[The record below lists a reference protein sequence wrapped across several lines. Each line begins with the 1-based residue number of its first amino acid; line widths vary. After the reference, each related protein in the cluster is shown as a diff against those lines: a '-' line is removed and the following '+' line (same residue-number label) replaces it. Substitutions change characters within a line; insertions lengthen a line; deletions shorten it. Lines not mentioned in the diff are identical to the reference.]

1 MKPTRGKHN
10 PRSRQIAM
18 AALDIALLGGWV
30 ARWSYRLGLH
40 GRLGVT
46 HYEVD
51 APFDPAALGT
61 PAGVVAASM
70 AGAAAGSRPRERR
83 LARPLVIAF
92 ASDFHAG
99 STTHPEMFE
108 ELFSEVGRTHP
119 DVLLLGGDFVSST
132 ATDVDMLHKGLSKCS
147 PPCGKFAVL
156 GNHDLWSE
164 AARVRSGL
172 EAAGVAVLV
181 NRNATL
187 PAPFEGVSICG
198 IDDPWTGEPDVA
210 LAFRGAGPVRIFL
223 THSPDALLLPG
234 QERFDVAF
242 AGHTHGGQ
250 VSLPDGS
257 PIVGAGGPL
266 SRTYSRGRFE
276 LPGQGPLIVSRGV
289 GCSNLPIRI
298 NAHPELVICTLRA

>member
-1 MKPTRGKHN
+1 MKPLRGKHN

-18 AALDIALLGGWV
+18 AALDMALLGGWV
-30 ARWSYRLGLH
+30 AKLSYRLGLH
-40 GRLGVT
+40 GRLAVT
-46 HYEVD
+46 HHEVD
-51 APFDPAALGT
+51 APSSLAAVGAPAM
-61 PAGVVAASM
+61 S
-70 AGAAAGSRPRERR
+70 GAAAGGRPGERR
-83 LARPLVIAF
+83 LPRSLVIAF

-99 STTHPEMFE
+99 PTTHPEMFAR
-108 ELFSEVGRTHP
+108 LFSELGRVHP

-132 ATDVDMLHKGLSKCS
+132 AADVDMLQEGLAKCS
-147 PPCGKFAVL
+147 APCGKFAVL

-164 AARVRSGL
+164 AGRVRSGL

-181 NRNATL
+181 NRNVTL
-187 PAPFEGVSICG
+187 PAPFAGVSICG
-198 IDDPWTGEPDVA
+198 IDDPWTGEPDVTR
-210 LAFRGAGPVRIFL
+210 AFSGAGPVRIFL

-298 NAHPELVICTLRA
+298 NADPELVICTLRA

>member
-51 APFDPAALGT
+51 APSSLTAVDAPAT
-61 PAGVVAASM
+61 TAAM
-70 AGAAAGSRPRERR
+70 AGAAAGGRPERR
-83 LARPLVIAF
+83 LPRPLVIAF

-99 STTHPEMFE
+99 STTHTEMFDK
-108 ELFSEVGRTHP
+108 LFSEVARTHP

-132 ATDVDMLHKGLSKCS
+132 ARDVDLLYEGLSRCS
-147 PPCGKFAVL
+147 APCGKFAVL

-164 AARVRSGL
+164 AGRVRSGL
-172 EAAGVAVLV
+172 EAAGVAVLM

-198 IDDPWTGEPDVA
+198 IDDPWTGEADVA
-210 LAFRGAGPVRIFL
+210 QAFSGAGPVRIFL

-266 SRTYSRGRFE
+266 SRSYSRGRFE

-298 NAHPELVICTLRA
+298 NADSELVICTLRA

>member
-1 MKPTRGKHN
+1 
-10 PRSRQIAM
+10 M
-18 AALDIALLGGWV
+18 AALDRALLGGWV

-40 GRLGVT
+40 GRLAMT
-46 HYEVD
+46 HHEVD
-51 APFDPAALGT
+51 AMPGP
-61 PAGVVAASM
+61 
-70 AGAAAGSRPRERR
+70 AAAGAGDADGVAADPLPAARR
-83 LARPLVIAF
+83 LRRSLVIAF

-99 STTHPEMFE
+99 PTTHPEMFAD
-108 ELFSEVGRTHP
+108 LFSELGRVHP

-132 ATDVDMLHKGLSKCS
+132 ATDVDMLHEGLSKCS

-164 AARVRSGL
+164 AGRIRSGL
-172 EAAGVAVLV
+172 EAAGVTVLV
-181 NRNATL
+181 NRNARL
-187 PAPFEGVSICG
+187 PAPFESVSVCG
-198 IDDPWTGEPDVA
+198 IDDPWTGEADVA
-210 LAFRGAGPVRIFL
+210 RAFLGAGPVRIFL

-234 QERFDVAF
+234 QERFEVAF

-257 PIVGAGGPL
+257 PILGAGGPL

-276 LPGQGPLIVSRGV
+276 LPGRGPLIVSRGV

-298 NAHPELVICTLRA
+298 NADPELVICTLRA